1 MDAPHRYEMSL
12 KKDGLFINL
21 SSDDVYFVSK
31 QMDKWFRILLDDS
44 YVPVSLT
51 KPVSVA
57 ASIPVASVSEQAVSA
72 ITPEAPPSEPV
83 ALPPPVSVTPEPPV
97 LVTPHAAEVPVAAP
111 IPAPPE
117 PLPQPAPVVSVP
129 EPVVTPEPLPL
140 PEPLAESLPQPLPE
154 LTAPVAEAITLA
166 VAPAVASVSAPPG
179 VIEPVELVT
188 SAAASE
194 AVNAL
199 PVSSPA
205 LPEPVV
211 TAAELPPPAL
221 SVVPPLPAA
230 QPAIAAPKD
239 DFESV
244 MDTVMR
250 DLEAPLPPLPSAPV
264 IQALYEDSPVAAERP
279 MNLDL
284 VNSLADLCDQ
294 AQPGS
299 SEDYLLLASYYLSQV
314 ESQACF
320 SLKRINANLV
330 KSGLTPVNHSAL
342 EAVLSKGYMSMVP
355 DLSGTAE
362 VSEYSITD
370 GGLAFVNQL
379 F

>member
-44 YVPVSLT
+44 YVPVSLP
-51 KPVSVA
+51 KPAAVA
-57 ASIPVASVSEQAVSA
+57 APPLPVQPPSEPVASVSEIV
-72 ITPEAPPSEPV
+72 PEAPPLEAV
-83 ALPPPVSVTPEPPV
+83 LAPPPPEVP
-97 LVTPHAAEVPVAAP
+97 APVAASSS
-111 IPAPPE
+111 PE
-117 PLPQPAPVVSVP
+117 LAPVPAVSVP
-129 EPVVTPEPLPL
+129 EVPVLTPSVPL
-140 PEPLAESLPQPLPE
+140 PEPFAPAMA
-154 LTAPVAEAITLA
+154 APV
-166 VAPAVASVSAPPG
+166 
-179 VIEPVELVT
+179 
-188 SAAASE
+188 
-194 AVNAL
+194 
-199 PVSSPA
+199 PA
-205 LPEPVV
+205 LPEPVAPLSPPV
-211 TAAELPPPAL
+211 ESAAPVAASLPVEPSDVSTPPAL
-221 SVVPPLPAA
+221 SVVPPAA
-230 QPAIAAPKD
+230 TVQPDSTTPPDSAAPKD

-250 DLEAPLPPLPSAPV
+250 DLEAPPPPLPTTPV
-264 IQALYEDSPVAAERP
+264 IETLYEQSLVSADRP

-299 SEDYLLLASYYLSQV
+299 SEDYLLLAAYYLSHV

-342 EAVLSKGYMSMVP
+342 EAVLSKGYLSMVP

-362 VSEYSITD
+362 VSEYSMTD
-370 GGLAFVNQL
+370 DGLAFVNQL

>member
-21 SSDDVYFVSK
+21 SSDDVYFISK

-44 YVPVSLT
+44 YVPVSLP
-51 KPVSVA
+51 KPAPV
-57 ASIPVASVSEQAVSA
+57 VASVPPVVSEATVPDIALQATAPDVPSTDLAGTVSA
-72 ITPEAPPSEPV
+72 
-83 ALPPPVSVTPEPPV
+83 
-97 LVTPHAAEVPVAAP
+97 PVAAP
-111 IPAPPE
+111 PVEATSASSPLPIVPAAVTPELPQSPEPVRAAQAAPPVSPAPSPAPLASAPELASPLSTPEVTPLPTTPAPPLE
-117 PLPQPAPVVSVP
+117 TLDSFAPVSAMP
-129 EPVVTPEPLPL
+129 PV
-140 PEPLAESLPQPLPE
+140 ES
-154 LTAPVAEAITLA
+154 ASPVA
-166 VAPAVASVSAPPG
+166 
-179 VIEPVELVT
+179 
-188 SAAASE
+188 
-194 AVNAL
+194 
-199 PVSSPA
+199 
-205 LPEPVV
+205 
-211 TAAELPPPAL
+211 PPAL
-221 SVVPPLPAA
+221 SVVPPLVSSPS
-230 QPAIAAPKD
+230 PGEPPKD

-250 DLEAPLPPLPSAPV
+250 DLEAPPPPLPTTPV
-264 IQALYEDSPVAAERP
+264 IETLYEQSSVPAATP

-342 EAVLSKGYMSMVP
+342 ESVLSKGYLCMVP

-362 VSEYSITD
+362 VSEYSMTD
-370 GGLAFVNQL
+370 EGLAFINQL

>member
-44 YVPVSLT
+44 YVPVSLP
-51 KPVSVA
+51 KPASVPP
-57 ASIPVASVSEQAVSA
+57 SLPVAPASTPVVSGPAVSE
-72 ITPEAPPSEPV
+72 ITPEI
-83 ALPPPVSVTPEPPV
+83 PPPVPVVVPTAPVAPVPVAAESPASPASEPAPAVIVPEPPV
-97 LVTPHAAEVPVAAP
+97 LPVSAPLSEPSVPEPSVPAMAAP
-111 IPAPPE
+111 VQAFPE
-117 PLPQPAPVVSVP
+117 PVVSVP
-129 EPVVTPEPLPL
+129 PTV
-140 PEPLAESLPQPLPE
+140 ESVPAT
-154 LTAPVAEAITLA
+154 LTAA
-166 VAPAVASVSAPPG
+166 
-179 VIEPVELVT
+179 
-188 SAAASE
+188 
-194 AVNAL
+194 AL
-199 PVSSPA
+199 PAQPPEVS
-205 LPEPVV
+205 V
-211 TAAELPPPAL
+211 PPAL
-221 SVVPPLPAA
+221 SVVPPSATVQLASTT
-230 QPAIAAPKD
+230 PKD

-250 DLEAPLPPLPSAPV
+250 DLEAPPPPLPIAPV
-264 IQALYEDSPVAAERP
+264 IETLYEQSPVSATQP

-294 AQPGS
+294 AHPGS
-299 SEDYLLLASYYLSQV
+299 SEDYLLLAAYYLSQV
-314 ESQACF
+314 EAQACF

-342 EAVLSKGYMSMVP
+342 EAALSRGYLSMVP

-362 VSEYSITD
+362 VSEYSLTD
-370 GGLAFVNQL
+370 EGLAFVNQL

>member
-44 YVPVSLT
+44 YVPVSLP
-51 KPVSVA
+51 KPAAVA
-57 ASIPVASVSEQAVSA
+57 PPLPVQ
-72 ITPEAPPSEPV
+72 PPSEPV
-83 ALPPPVSVTPEPPV
+83 ASEIVPAAPPPEPV
-97 LVTPHAAEVPVAAP
+97 LASPPKETSVPVAP
-111 IPAPPE
+111 SPE
-117 PLPQPAPVVSVP
+117 PELAPVPAVSVP
-129 EPVVTPEPLPL
+129 EAPVLPSSTSVSEPSVPEPSAPAMAAPIQTP
-140 PEPLAESLPQPLPE
+140 PEPVAPLSPPVESPALI
-154 LTAPVAEAITLA
+154 AAALA
-166 VAPAVASVSAPPG
+166 VAPSDVSA
-179 VIEPVELVT
+179 
-188 SAAASE
+188 
-194 AVNAL
+194 
-199 PVSSPA
+199 
-205 LPEPVV
+205 
-211 TAAELPPPAL
+211 PPAL
-221 SVVPPLPAA
+221 SVVPPTVTV
-230 QPAIAAPKD
+230 QPDSTTPPDITPPKD

-250 DLEAPLPPLPSAPV
+250 DLEAPPPPLPTAPV
-264 IQALYEDSPVAAERP
+264 IETLYEQSPVSAAQP

-294 AQPGS
+294 AHPGS
-299 SEDYLLLASYYLSQV
+299 SEDYLLLAAYYLSQV
-314 ESQACF
+314 EAQACF

-342 EAVLSKGYMSMVP
+342 ETALSRGHLSMVP

-362 VSEYSITD
+362 VSEYSLTD
-370 GGLAFVNQL
+370 DGLAFVNQL

>member
-44 YVPVSLT
+44 YVPVSLP
-51 KPVSVA
+51 KPAAVA
-57 ASIPVASVSEQAVSA
+57 TSIPVAPVDEPAASVVAQASPPPAPVTPVAVSA
-72 ITPEAPPSEPV
+72 VAPPSPV
-83 ALPPPVSVTPEPPV
+83 SEPPPEVT
-97 LVTPHAAEVPVAAP
+97 
-111 IPAPPE
+111 I
-117 PLPQPAPVVSVP
+117 
-129 EPVVTPEPLPL
+129 
-140 PEPLAESLPQPLPE
+140 PEPLAASLPP
-154 LTAPVAEAITLA
+154 APSAPALA
-166 VAPAVASVSAPPG
+166 VAVPQGASPA
-179 VIEPVELVT
+179 L
-188 SAAASE
+188 AA
-194 AVNAL
+194 
-199 PVSSPA
+199 PVSSPDTSA
-205 LPEPVV
+205 DTPMLEPAAAVPVSGPAELSV
-211 TAAELPPPAL
+211 TATPPVEVPDALAQSDVPQADLPQPAL
-221 SVVPPLPAA
+221 SVVPPLASVQSPST
-230 QPAIAAPKD
+230 APKD

-250 DLEAPLPPLPSAPV
+250 DLEAPPPPLPTTPV
-264 IQALYEDSPVAAERP
+264 IETLYEQSPVSADRP

-299 SEDYLLLASYYLSQV
+299 SEDYLLLAAYYLSQV

-342 EAVLSKGYMSMVP
+342 EAVLSKGYLSMVP

-362 VSEYSITD
+362 VSEYSMTD
-370 GGLAFVNQL
+370 DGLAFVNQL

>member
-44 YVPVSLT
+44 YVPVSLP
-51 KPVSVA
+51 KPASVA
-57 ASIPVASVSEQAVSA
+57 PPHPVVPASTPVVSGPAVSE
-72 ITPEAPPSEPV
+72 ITPEI
-83 ALPPPVSVTPEPPV
+83 PPPVPVVVPTAPVAPVPVAAESPASPASEPAPAVIVPEPPV
-97 LVTPHAAEVPVAAP
+97 LPVSAP
-111 IPAPPE
+111 LSE
-117 PLPQPAPVVSVP
+117 PSVP
-129 EPVVTPEPLPL
+129 EPSAP
-140 PEPLAESLPQPLPE
+140 AMA
-154 LTAPVAEAITLA
+154 APVQT
-166 VAPAVASVSAPPG
+166 
-179 VIEPVELVT
+179 
-188 SAAASE
+188 
-194 AVNAL
+194 
-199 PVSSPA
+199 

-211 TAAELPPPAL
+211 PLPPTVESVTAAPVALPAQPPEVSAPPAL
-221 SVVPPLPAA
+221 SVVPPSATV
-230 QPAIAAPKD
+230 QPASTTPKD

-250 DLEAPLPPLPSAPV
+250 DLEAPPPTLPTAPV
-264 IQALYEDSPVAAERP
+264 IETLYEQSPVSAAQP

-294 AQPGS
+294 AHPGS
-299 SEDYLLLASYYLSQV
+299 SEDYLLLAAYYLSQV
-314 ESQACF
+314 EAQACF

-342 EAVLSKGYMSMVP
+342 EAALSRGYLSMVP

-362 VSEYSITD
+362 VSEYSLTD
-370 GGLAFVNQL
+370 DGLAFVNQL